1 VIIKSI
7 EINNFLSYYG
17 KSEFRFDRG
26 ATIII
31 GQNNSGKSKLFDA
44 YNWVLY
50 DEAFKTEAEA
60 WESTQDWGQELGNR
74 LAMQRCKINGHIE
87 ILVALEFEDE
97 VDNSYLVTR
106 THRIKKLAE
115 DRWDTSLPT
124 SVQVTRT
131 EAGTHNRIPLTAE
144 DIKVELERFFPKNLS
159 RYFLFQGENI
169 SKLMRLNQRS
179 DFTRAISELSGIKY
193 FAKAKIYAR
202 DIYERAKITFEEKS
216 DSVETVQ
223 NEKERLSR
231 EIDAQQELID
241 EVQAKK
247 DNEVKERDQIEALHD
262 EKLRKLAKYE
272 ACATILDDIKKYEEQ
287 RDQAIMRKKQLY
299 EHNHATLISEWIYG
313 GSEDDF
319 RNYLSMY
326 RMAKDDKKIP
336 EPIRQDFIKEMIEE
350 ELCKVCGTHA
360 PKGSAAYTAILQHL
374 NEKAL
379 DKEVAIINTLSDT
392 ADIMATMIRNLSGSA
407 NTFRSELTAVNEDIN
422 RARELMVQKEDEL
435 DVVIENIAAE
445 RNEEISRQDIEK
457 VNILKVK
464 QSRDQLR
471 NDLEKSKSKI
481 AQFIGNLEI
490 LDEGLKKLLQDYEN
504 LIDQSA
510 NELEKRR
517 MKLALQIKGH
527 VDRLH
532 DSFLT
537 KLIYDIEAEANS
549 YFASMTEGSE
559 ALSGRVRVDYQAR
572 EVYVIDETGARVSN
586 INQAN
591 KVSLQIAF
599 VAAVLSVSNKIWGS
613 YFPFVADAPISAL
626 GGNNKIGA
634 IKTMI
639 SIFRQSII
647 ILKDDARTGNEESLR
662 NDEVRQLI
670 QYNPQIKHAYELS
683 IDRSSGKVLE
693 QFTTVSTLK

>member
-1 VIIKSI
+1 MIIKSI

-17 KSEFRFDRG
+17 KAEFRFDRG

-50 DEAFKTEAEA
+50 DEAFKTEAEK
-60 WESTQDWGQELGNR
+60 WENTKGWGSELGNR
-74 LAMQRCKINGHIE
+74 LAMQQCKINNHLE
-87 ILVALEFEDE
+87 ILVELEFEDE
-97 VDNSYLVTR
+97 DGNTYLVTR
-106 THRIKKLAE
+106 KHRIKKLAE
-115 DRWDTSLPT
+115 DSWDTTSLT
-124 SVQVTRT
+124 NLQVTRT
-131 EAGTHNRIPLTAE
+131 EAGTHNRQTLSGENAKE
-144 DIKVELERFFPKNLS
+144 ELKKYFPQNLS

-169 SKLMRLNQRS
+169 SKLMQLNQRS
-179 DFTRAISELSGIKY
+179 DFTRAISELSGIKF
-193 FAKAKIYAR
+193 FAKARIYAR
-202 DIYERAKITFEEKS
+202 DVYEKAKAAFEDKVDGEE
-216 DSVETVQ
+216 SVQ
-223 NEKERLSR
+223 KEKERLSKA
-231 EIDAQQELID
+231 IDAQQDQID
-241 EVQAKK
+241 EVQLKQ
-247 DNEVKERDQIEALHD
+247 DNEVKERDQIEALLD
-262 EKLRKLAKYE
+262 EKLRELSKYE
-272 ACATILDDIKKYEEQ
+272 ACANILDDLKKYEQQ
-287 RDQAIMRKKQLY
+287 RDQAILRKKQLY
-299 EHNHATLISEWIYG
+299 EHNHSTLISEWIYA
-313 GSEDDF
+313 GSEEEF
-319 RNYLSMY
+319 KYYLSMY
-326 RMAKDDKKIP
+326 RGAKDDKKIP
-336 EPIRQDFIKEMIEE
+336 EPIRQDFIQEMIEE

-360 PKGSAAYTAILQHL
+360 PKGSAAYAAILQHL

-392 ADIMATMIRNLSGSA
+392 ADSMTTMIRNIGSSA
-407 NTFRSELTAVNEDIN
+407 NTFRTDLTAIQEEIH
-422 RARELMVQKEDEL
+422 RARGLMVQKEDEL
-435 DVVIENIAAE
+435 DIVIENIAAE
-445 RNEEISRQDIEK
+445 RNENITREDIEK
-457 VNILKVK
+457 VNLVKVK
-464 QSRDQLR
+464 QARDQLR
-471 NDLEKSKSKI
+471 SDLEKSKSRI
-481 AQFIGNLEI
+481 AQYIGNLEI
-490 LDEGLKKLLQDYEN
+490 LNDALKELQEDYEG

-510 NELEKRR
+510 NELEKKR
-517 MKLALQIKGH
+517 MKMALQIKGH

-532 DSFLT
+532 DNFLS
-537 KLIYDIEAEANS
+537 KLIYDIEAEANN
-549 YFASMTEGSE
+549 YFASMTQGSE
-559 ALSGRVRVDYQAR
+559 TLSGKVKVDYQAR
-572 EVYVIDETGARVSN
+572 EVYVIDETGTRVSN

-683 IDRSSGKVLE
+683 IDRSAGKVLE